1 MTDIRRLV
9 AANMKTYRRGLGLSQ
24 AKLAE
29 KIDTAS
35 NYIALIEIGKRFPSV
50 EMLERIAA
58 ALEIDTPELFSMKS
72 IQFSSIRNFQ
82 GQILTDIDCL
92 LKKRFADLEENIEEN
107 CKI

>member
-50 EMLERIAA
+50 EMLERIAV

-72 IQFSSIRNFQ
+72 IQFSSIRSFHT
-82 GQILTDIDCL
+82 QILTDIDCL
-92 LKKRFADLEENIEEN
+92 LKKRFADLEENIEEK
-107 CKI
+107 CRK